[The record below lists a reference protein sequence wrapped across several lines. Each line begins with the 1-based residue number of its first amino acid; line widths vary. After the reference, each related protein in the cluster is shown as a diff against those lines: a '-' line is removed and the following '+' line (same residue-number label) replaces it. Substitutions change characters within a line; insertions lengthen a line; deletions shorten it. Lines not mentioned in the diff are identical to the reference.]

1 MASRSFFIFLLALL
15 FALSLSII
23 LFELALTR
31 IFSIV
36 LWYDYAF
43 MAISIA
49 FFGLGIGSFMVHIQ
63 KDKFI
68 TLKKKNST
76 IDSQFTFSSRIV
88 RYAIAYGISLPIFI
102 FLIGYIPSD
111 TSYIYLFYLI
121 SSVPFFF
128 AGAAMALIFLAMSE
142 NISKLYFADL
152 IGAALATIILD
163 PMMQS
168 LGAGSALL
176 LISAFVVGSSACSY
190 FFILRR
196 RTTMHQSIEGE
207 VEEEEETSYHNPQ
220 PSMDIDRRKVLVKL
234 HDRVKVLAAITF
246 LGIMILLIVN
256 IASSIDIFDI
266 KPGMS
271 KGLYY
276 QLNHPSEFQ
285 HLSEEWNSFSR
296 VDVTRKIGKQE
307 GDNKNILN
315 STLAI
320 GGSKQNNNSN
330 SSDGSN
336 NNNNNG
342 LTVAGIDNAT
352 PHELASIIIDAD
364 AATPIY
370 RWNGSQSDIAWIQ
383 KYMDYLPYEMINAN
397 NTLVIGSGG
406 GEDILVALSDGVDN
420 VTAVELNPLVV
431 SAVKRFDSQS
441 GNIYNNNNVELIIDD
456 GRRFISSS
464 SEKYDVIVLKLVDS
478 WAAQL
483 AGGYALSENYLYT
496 VEAFQ
501 QYFRHLDKDSGGGG
515 MLVMTRWNFELPRL
529 MPLIVD
535 SLVKETGKSRESVA
549 KHVMVIEDRP
559 GLYFGRSDDNQK
571 YYPILVMIKST
582 PFLDREVTMVKEKAE
597 ANQAEITM
605 LAGNY
610 VAEPFNKLFNNDSTV
625 YSEYFSTTVASN
637 PTIPTDDSPFYFAR
651 EQIPKQMIILLVTVV
666 AISGLLSTLLIY
678 HARKR
683 RVKFD
688 SRSSFH
694 VLFAIFIGIGFM
706 ILEVTFIQK
715 FLLLLGTPIMALT
728 VILFTILLSSGIGS
742 YISGRIFGTRP
753 HRAVLTSIPILA
765 GIIVI
770 YFLYLQDVIES
781 TISMELHYRIALTFG
796 LLFPAGFLM
805 GFQFPSLIKMASWI
819 KLQKENNNNNKV
831 QFQYD
836 NYPDSKNNNN
846 TTLLWGINI
855 VASVIGTVLAAI
867 LAMIIGFNGNL
878 LIGLCMYLG
887 AGMCALISIYHM
899 RNNRTVISIDGN
911 L

>member
-1 MASRSFFIFLLALL
+1 MFNWAMASRSSFFVFLLVLL
-15 FALSLSII
+15 FVLSLSII

-49 FFGLGIGSFMVHIQ
+49 FFGLGIGSFMIHIQ
-63 KDKFI
+63 KDKFNA
-68 TLKKKNST
+68 LKKKST
-76 IDSQFTFSSRIV
+76 IDPQFTFSSRIV
-88 RYAIAYGISLPIFI
+88 RYAIAYGISVPLFI

-128 AGAAMALIFLAMSE
+128 AGAGMALIFLAMSE
-142 NISKLYFADL
+142 KISKLYFADL

-176 LISAFVVGSSACSY
+176 LISAVVVGASACSY
-190 FFILRR
+190 FFMLRKK
-196 RTTMHQSIEGE
+196 TTTHQRG
-207 VEEEEETSYHNPQ
+207 EEEEETSYHNPQ
-220 PSMDIDRRKVLVKL
+220 PSAEMDRKEVVVKSQN
-234 HDRVKVLAAITF
+234 RVNVFAAITF
-246 LGIMILLIVN
+246 SGLMILLIVN
-256 IASSIDIFDI
+256 SASSINIFEI

-307 GDNKNILN
+307 VDNNILN
-315 STLAI
+315 STLPIAS
-320 GGSKQNNNSN
+320 SKQNNNSD
-330 SSDGSN
+330 SSDSSSN
-336 NNNNNG
+336 G
-342 LTVAGIDNAT
+342 GVTGAAMDNAT

-370 RWNGSQSDIAWIQ
+370 RWDGSQSDIAWIQ

-406 GEDILVALSDGVDN
+406 GEDILVALSGGADN

-441 GNIYNNNNVELIIDD
+441 RNIYNNNNVELIIDD

-464 SEKYDVIVLKLVDS
+464 TEKYDVIVLKLVDS

-501 QYFRHLDKDSGGGG
+501 QYFRHLDKDNGG

-582 PFLDREVTMVKEKAE
+582 PFLDGEVTMVKEKAE
-597 ANQAEITM
+597 GNQAEITM
-605 LAGNY
+605 LADNY
-610 VAEPFNKLFNNDSTV
+610 VAESFNKLFNNDGPV

-666 AISGLLSTLLIY
+666 AISGLLSALLIY
-678 HARKR
+678 HARKTR
-683 RVKFD
+683 LKLG

-694 VLFAIFIGIGFM
+694 ILFAIFIGVGFM
-706 ILEVTFIQK
+706 VLEVTFIQK

-728 VILFTILLSSGIGS
+728 VILFSILLSSGIGS
-742 YISGRIFGTRP
+742 YVSGKLFSTRP

-765 GIIVI
+765 CIIVI
-770 YFLYLQDVIES
+770 YFVYLPEVIAS
-781 TISMELHYRIALTFG
+781 TISMELPYRVALTFG

-805 GFQFPSLIKMASWI
+805 GFQFPSLIKMASLVAI
-819 KLQKENNNNNKV
+819 QKNKNNV
-831 QFQYD
+831 VVFPYD
-836 NYPDSKNNNN
+836 NYRDSKNNN

-867 LAMIIGFNGNL
+867 SAMIIGFNGNL
-878 LIGLCMYLG
+878 LIGLGMYLG
-887 AGMCALISIYHM
+887 AGTCAFFSIYYM
-899 RNNRTVISIDGN
+899 MNSRKTVPIGGN

>member
-1 MASRSFFIFLLALL
+1 MASRSFFIFLLVAL
-15 FALSLSII
+15 FVLSLSII

-49 FFGLGIGSFMVHIQ
+49 FFGLGIGSFVIHIQ
-63 KDKFI
+63 KDKFN
-68 TLKKKNST
+68 TLKKKST
-76 IDSQFTFSSRIV
+76 IDPQFTFSSRIV
-88 RYAIAYGISLPIFI
+88 RYALAYGISVPVFI

-121 SSVPFFF
+121 SSIPFFF
-128 AGAAMALIFLAMSE
+128 AGAGMALIFLAMSE
-142 NISKLYFADL
+142 KISKLYFADL

-163 PMMQS
+163 PIMQS
-168 LGAGSALL
+168 LGAGSTLL
-176 LISAFVVGSSACSY
+176 LTSVVVVGASACSY
-190 FFILRR
+190 FFVFTRATRDRR
-196 RTTMHQSIEGE
+196 D
-207 VEEEEETSYHNPQ
+207 VETSYYHAQ
-220 PSMDIDRRKVLVKL
+220 PSAEIDRKQVVVKPRNRLNVLS
-234 HDRVKVLAAITF
+234 AITF
-246 LGIMILLIVN
+246 SGLMILLIVN
-256 IASSIDIFDI
+256 SASSTNILEI
-266 KPGMS
+266 KPGIS

-276 QLNHPSEFQ
+276 QLTHPSEFQ

-296 VDVTRKIGKQE
+296 VDVTHKIGKQE
-307 GDNKNILN
+307 EDKNILN
-315 STLAI
+315 STPPTVS
-320 GGSKQNNNSN
+320 SKQNSNNN
-330 SSDGSN
+330 SSDRSSN
-336 NNNNNG
+336 SG
-342 LTVAGIDNAT
+342 VTAADMDNAT

-370 RWNGSQSDIAWIQ
+370 RWDGSQSDISWIQ

-406 GEDILVALSDGVDN
+406 GEDILVALSGGADN

-464 SEKYDVIVLKLVDS
+464 TETYDVIVLKLVDS

-501 QYFRHLDKDSGGGG
+501 QYFRHLDKDNGG

-582 PFLDREVTMVKEKAE
+582 PFLNGEVTMVKGRAE
-597 ANQAEITM
+597 GNQAEITM
-605 LAGNY
+605 LADNY
-610 VAEPFNKLFNNDSTV
+610 VAAPFNKLFNNNSTV

-651 EQIPKQMIILLVTVV
+651 EQIPKQMIILLVTVLG
-666 AISGLLSTLLIY
+666 ISGLLSALLIY
-678 HARKR
+678 HARKT

-688 SRSSFH
+688 SRSSSH
-694 VLFAIFIGIGFM
+694 VLFAIFIGVGFM

-742 YISGRIFGTRP
+742 YISGKIFSTRP

-765 GIIVI
+765 GIIII
-770 YFLYLQDVIES
+770 YFLYLQEVIES
-781 TISMELHYRIALTFG
+781 TISMELPYRIALTFG

-805 GFQFPSLIKMASWI
+805 GFQFPSLIKMASLI
-819 KLQKENNNNNKV
+819 AIQNKNKV
-831 QFQYD
+831 VFQYD
-836 NYPDSKNNNN
+836 NYLDSKTNN

-855 VASVIGTVLAAI
+855 VASVIGTILAAI
-867 LAMIIGFNGNL
+867 SAMIIGFNGNL

-887 AGMCALISIYHM
+887 AGTCALFSIYHM
-899 RNNRTVISIDGN
+899 MNNRTTVSISGN

>member
-1 MASRSFFIFLLALL
+1 MASMSFFIFLLALL
-15 FALSLSII
+15 FVLSLSII

-49 FFGLGIGSFMVHIQ
+49 FFGLGIGSFMIHIQ
-63 KDKFI
+63 KDKFK
-68 TLKKKNST
+68 TLKNKST
-76 IDSQFTFSSRIV
+76 IDPQFAFSSKIV
-88 RYAIAYGISLPIFI
+88 QYAIAYGISVPVFI

-121 SSVPFFF
+121 SSIPFFF
-128 AGAAMALIFLAMSE
+128 AGAGMALVFLAMSE
-142 NISKLYFADL
+142 KISKLYFADL
-152 IGAALATIILD
+152 VGAALATIILD

-168 LGAGSALL
+168 LGAGSVLL
-176 LISAFVVGSSACSY
+176 LTSVVVVGVSTCSY
-190 FFILRR
+190 FFVLMRSRR
-196 RTTMHQSIEGE
+196 DRRN
-207 VEEEEETSYHNPQ
+207 VETSYDHGQ
-220 PSMDIDRRKVLVKL
+220 PAAEKERKEVVLKL
-234 HDRVKVLAAITF
+234 RKRLNVLSAITF
-246 LGIMILLIVN
+246 SGLLMLLIVN
-256 IASSIDIFDI
+256 SASSISIFEI

-296 VDVTRKIGKQE
+296 VDVTRKIGKQDE
-307 GDNKNILN
+307 YMDILN
-315 STLAI
+315 STPSTV
-320 GGSKQNNNSN
+320 GSKQNNNSGG
-330 SSDGSN
+330 SSDGSSN
-336 NNNNNG
+336 SG
-342 LTVAGIDNAT
+342 IAAVAAAATDNNAT
-352 PHELASIIIDAD
+352 AHELASIIIDAD

-370 RWNGSQSDIAWIQ
+370 RWDGSQSDVAWIQ

-397 NTLVIGSGG
+397 NTLVIGGGG
-406 GEDILVALSDGVDN
+406 GEDILVALSGGADN

-431 SAVKRFDSQS
+431 SAVKPFDSQS
-441 GNIYNNNNVELIIDD
+441 GNIYNNNNVDLFIDD
-456 GRRFISSS
+456 GRRFISSTAG
-464 SEKYDVIVLKLVDS
+464 KYDVIVLKLVDS

-501 QYFRHLDKDSGGGG
+501 QYLRHLDKDNGG

-549 KHVMVIEDRP
+549 EQVMVVEDRP
-559 GLYFGRSDDNQK
+559 GLYFGRSADDQK
-571 YYPILVMIKST
+571 YYPVLVMVKST
-582 PFLDREVTMVKEKAE
+582 PFLNEEVTMVKEKAE
-597 ANQAEITM
+597 GSHAEITM
-605 LAGNY
+605 LADNY
-610 VAEPFNKLFNNDSTV
+610 VAAPFNKLFNNDNAI
-625 YSEYFSTTVASN
+625 YSEYFSTTAAASN

-666 AISGLLSTLLIY
+666 AISGLLSALLIY
-678 HARKR
+678 HARKTR
-683 RVKFD
+683 LKLG

-694 VLFAIFIGIGFM
+694 ILFAIFIGVGFM
-706 ILEVTFIQK
+706 VLEVTFIQK

-728 VILFTILLSSGIGS
+728 VILFSILLSSGIGS
-742 YISGRIFGTRP
+742 YASGKLFSTRP

-765 GIIVI
+765 CIIVI
-770 YFLYLQDVIES
+770 YFVYLPEVIAS
-781 TISMELHYRIALTFG
+781 TISMELPYRVALTFG

-805 GFQFPSLIKMASWI
+805 GFQFPSLIKMASLVAI
-819 KLQKENNNNNKV
+819 QKNKNNV
-831 QFQYD
+831 VVFPYD
-836 NYPDSKNNNN
+836 NYRDSKNNN

-867 LAMIIGFNGNL
+867 SAMIIGFNGNL
-878 LIGLCMYLG
+878 LIGLGMYLG
-887 AGMCALISIYHM
+887 AGTCAFFSIYYKM
-899 RNNRTVISIDGN
+899 NSRKTVPIGGN

>member
-1 MASRSFFIFLLALL
+1 MASRSFFIFLLVLL
-15 FALSLSII
+15 FVLSLSII

-49 FFGLGIGSFMVHIQ
+49 FFGLGIGSFVIHIQ
-63 KDKFI
+63 KDKYN
-68 TLKKKNST
+68 TLKKKS
-76 IDSQFTFSSRIV
+76 IIGPQLTFSSRIV
-88 RYAIAYGISLPIFI
+88 QYALAYGISVPLFI

-121 SSVPFFF
+121 SSIPFFF
-128 AGAAMALIFLAMSE
+128 AGAGMALIFLAMSE
-142 NISKLYFADL
+142 KISKLYFVDL
-152 IGAALATIILD
+152 VGAALATIILD
-163 PMMQS
+163 PIMQS
-168 LGAGSALL
+168 LGAGSTLL
-176 LISAFVVGSSACSY
+176 LTSVVVVGASFCSY
-190 FFILRR
+190 FFLLTRATRDRR
-196 RTTMHQSIEGE
+196 D
-207 VEEEEETSYHNPQ
+207 VETSYYHSA
-220 PSMDIDRRKVLVKL
+220 PSAEIERKEVVAKPRNRLNVLS
-234 HDRVKVLAAITF
+234 AITF
-246 LGIMILLIVN
+246 SGLTILLIVN
-256 IASSIDIFDI
+256 SISSVNIFEI
-266 KPGMS
+266 KPGVS

-276 QLNHPSEFQ
+276 QLNHPSEYQ

-296 VDVTRKIGKQE
+296 VDVTRRIDHQQ
-307 GDNKNILN
+307 DNENIIS
-315 STLAI
+315 STSSIAT
-320 GGSKQNNNSN
+320 SEQNNNT
-330 SSDGSN
+330 DGSGN
-336 NNNNNG
+336 DKSISNG
-342 LTVAGIDNAT
+342 GTAVAADADNAT
-352 PHELASIIIDAD
+352 SHELASIIIDAD

-370 RWNGSQSDIAWIQ
+370 RWDGSLSDVAWIQ
-383 KYMDYLPYEMINAN
+383 KYMDYLPYEMIDAN

-406 GEDILVALSDGVDN
+406 GEDILVALAGGADN

-431 SAVKRFDSQS
+431 SAVKRFEGQS
-441 GNIYNNNNVELIIDD
+441 GNIYSNDKVELLIDD

-464 SEKYDVIVLKLVDS
+464 TEKYDVIVLKLVDS

-501 QYFRHLDKDSGGGG
+501 QYFRHLDKDNGG

-549 KHVMVIEDRP
+549 KHVMVVEDRP
-559 GLYFGRSDDNQK
+559 GLYFGRSDDSQK
-571 YYPILVMIKST
+571 YYPVLVMVKST
-582 PFLDREVTMVKEKAE
+582 PFVNGEVKMVKEKAE
-597 ANQAEITM
+597 GNQAEITM
-605 LAGNY
+605 LADSY
-610 VAEPFNKLFNNDSTV
+610 VAAPFNKLFNNDSTV
-625 YSEYFSTTVASN
+625 YNEYFSTTVASN

-651 EQIPKQMIILLVTVV
+651 EQIPKQMVILLITVL
-666 AISGLLSTLLIY
+666 AISGLLSALLIY
-678 HARKR
+678 HARKT

-694 VLFAIFIGIGFM
+694 VLFAIFIGVGFM

-728 VILFTILLSSGIGS
+728 VILFSILLSSGIGS
-742 YISGRIFGTRP
+742 YISGKIFSTRP
-753 HRAVLTSIPILA
+753 HKAVLTSIPILS
-765 GIIVI
+765 GIIII
-770 YFLYLQDVIES
+770 YFLYFQQIVES
-781 TISMELHYRIALTFG
+781 NISMELPYRIALTFG

-805 GFQFPSLIKMASWI
+805 GFQFPSLIKMSSLI
-819 KLQKENNNNNKV
+819 SIQNKNEV
-831 QFQYD
+831 VLQYD
-836 NYPDSKNNNN
+836 NYRDSKNNN

-867 LAMIIGFNGNL
+867 SAMIIGFNGNL

-887 AGMCALISIYHM
+887 AGTCALLSIYYIT
-899 RNNRTVISIDGN
+899 NNRTTVSIGGN